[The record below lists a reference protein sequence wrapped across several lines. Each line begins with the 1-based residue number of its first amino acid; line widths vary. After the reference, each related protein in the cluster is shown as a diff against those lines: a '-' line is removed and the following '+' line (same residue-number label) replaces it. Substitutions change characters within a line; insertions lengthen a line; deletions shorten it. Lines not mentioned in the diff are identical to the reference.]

1 LLATHGGLTFTL
13 TAKAIRVYSHEMAA
27 TTNEDDAFLTLVKKC
42 VKAYSVVYNDTTALD
57 SLGII
62 GKQRVLI
69 LEDDYYQCETRKLKA
84 QRTLKDLKEVDT
96 LLSSIDELEEEERK
110 AANEPKRE
118 DVEEEDEEIQ
128 EEEQPPI
135 DEYDI
140 RGAIKKPKKKDKKP
154 DKAKKPVGRPPG
166 RPRVKFDKTKIE
178 TRLKLL
184 SQRREIMDAE
194 KGSEDREDEAMNI
207 FFIPV
212 TKEEFEKL
220 STVEISEGT
229 AAKSEFEGTLSQGAK
244 IAVGSR
250 ILKATTSR
258 EVSVAGFHYEENEMG
273 EDIMVEDV

>member
-1 LLATHGGLTFTL
+1 
-13 TAKAIRVYSHEMAA
+13 MAA